1 VTTGRR
7 RSAAALYL
15 GLGLGLSAAGCGK
28 TLDAG
33 HDVPH
38 GLLPVDERNPVI
50 LENDG
55 WSDNWSGEYAA
66 LLANHGGPPLAGII
80 VDGTR
85 YWPDA
90 GSNLTGW
97 NRLVQAA
104 RASGLQNIPDAIM
117 STGMPLVRPP
127 DGQIDSTLPNRSAG
141 AQLILDVARRLSVPS
156 RPVVV
161 MADGPLTNVADAYL
175 IDHTVVDRVVVVAVL
190 GSYAAPNGIMGGP
203 NGDLDLW
210 ANWIVAQRFRYV
222 QVSAYYDQTGDVATA
237 DLGKLPSNPLGA
249 WIADKQPNV
258 FKITTAS
265 DQVSVLSVG
274 LRGFAVGVI
283 RAAPDVSGGFDTMRG
298 LPLVPA
304 TDGNVWLVTQIAAPL
319 AASHLWQ
326 WLLDPS
332 TYGERG

>member
-1 VTTGRR
+1 MTAGRWR
-7 RSAAALYL
+7 AAALYL
-15 GLGLGLSAAGCGK
+15 GLGLGLGAAGCGK

-80 VDGTR
+80 VDGTS
-85 YWPDA
+85 YWPNA
-90 GSNLTGW
+90 NSNLNGW

-104 RASGLQNIPDAIM
+104 RASGLQNIPDATVSM
-117 STGMPLVRPP
+117 GAPLSRPTN
-127 DGQIDSTLPNRSAG
+127 GQIDSTVPNHSAG
-141 AQLILDVARRLSVPS
+141 AQLILEVSRRLSLPW

-161 MADGPLTNVADAYL
+161 LADAPLTNVADAYL
-175 IDHTVVDRVVVVAVL
+175 IDHTVVDRVVVVAAL

-222 QVSAYYDQTGDVATA
+222 QVSAYYDQTTDVATA
-237 DLGKLPSNPLGA
+237 DLGSLPANPLGA
-249 WIADKQPNV
+249 WIAGKQPDV
-258 FKITTAS
+258 FKIITAS
-265 DQVSVLSVG
+265 DQVSVLAVG
-274 LRGFAVGVI
+274 LPAFAVGVT
-283 RAAPDVSGGFDTMRG
+283 RAVPDISGGFDTMRG

-332 TYGERG
+332 TYGGRG

>member
-1 VTTGRR
+1 MNARR
-7 RSAAALYL
+7 RPSTALHLAL
-15 GLGLGLSAAGCGK
+15 GLGMAGCGK

-33 HDVPH
+33 NDMPH

-55 WSDNWSGEYAA
+55 WSDNWSGEYAT

-90 GSNLTGW
+90 ASNLTGW

-117 STGMPLVRPP
+117 STGRPLVRPT
-127 DGQIDSTLPNRSAG
+127 DGQIDSTVPNQSAG
-141 AQLILDVARRLSVPS
+141 AQLILDVSRRLSLPR

-161 MADGPLTNVADAYL
+161 LADAPLTNIADAYL
-175 IDHTVVDRVVVVAVL
+175 IDHSVVDRVVVVAAL
-190 GSYAAPNGIMGGP
+190 GTYAAPNGSMGGP

-210 ANWIVAQRFRYV
+210 ASWIVAQRFRYV
-222 QVSAYYDQTGDVATA
+222 QVSAYYDQTTDVSTA
-237 DLGKLPSNPLGA
+237 ELGSLPANPLGA

-258 FKITTAS
+258 FKIITAS
-265 DQVSVLSVG
+265 DQVSVLAVG
-274 LRGFAVGVI
+274 LPAFVVGVI
-283 RAAPDVSGGFDTMRG
+283 RAAPDLSGGFDTTRG

-304 TDGNVWLVTQIAAPL
+304 TDGKIWLVTEIAAPL
-319 AASHLWQ
+319 AATHLWQ
-326 WLLDPS
+326 WLLDSS
-332 TYGERG
+332 TDGGRG

>member
-1 VTTGRR
+1 VTAARR
-7 RSAAALYL
+7 RSAALHLAL
-15 GLGLGLSAAGCGK
+15 GLGLVAAACGK

-66 LLANHGGPPLAGII
+66 LLANHGASPLAGII

-90 GSNLTGW
+90 ASNLNGW

-104 RASGLQNIPDAIM
+104 RASGLQNIPDPIM
-117 STGMPLVRPP
+117 STGTPLARPP
-127 DGQIDSTLPNRSAG
+127 DGQIDSTVPNQSAG
-141 AQLILDVARRLSVPS
+141 AQLILDVSRRLSLAW

-161 MADGPLTNVADAYL
+161 LANAPLTNLADAYL
-175 IDHTVVDRVVVVAVL
+175 IDHTVVDRVVVVAAL
-190 GSYAAPNGIMGGP
+190 GSYAAPNGVMGGP
-203 NGDLDLW
+203 NGDLDPW
-210 ANWIVAQRFRYV
+210 ASWIVAQRFRYV
-222 QVSAYYDQTGDVATA
+222 QVSAYYDQTTDVAA
-237 DLGKLPSNPLGA
+237 AELGSLPANPLGA
-249 WIADKQPNV
+249 WMAAKQPNV
-258 FKITTAS
+258 FKIMTAS
-265 DQVSVLSVG
+265 DQISVLSVG
-274 LRGFAVGVI
+274 LLSFAVAVK
-283 RAAPDVSGGFDTMRG
+283 RATPDISGGFDNLRG

-319 AASHLWQ
+319 AAAHLWQ

-332 TYGERG
+332 TYGGRG

>member
-1 VTTGRR
+1 MTATRR
-7 RSAAALYL
+7 RAAALCLAL
-15 GLGLGLSAAGCGK
+15 GLGVAGCGK

-33 HDVPH
+33 RDLPH

-66 LLANHGGPPLAGII
+66 LLANHGGPPLAAII
-80 VDGTR
+80 VDGTK

-90 GSNLTGW
+90 GANLNGW
-97 NRLVQAA
+97 NRMVQAA
-104 RASGLQNIPDAIM
+104 RASGLDDLPDATM
-117 STGMPLVRPP
+117 SMGAPLARPS
-127 DGQIDSTLPNRSAG
+127 DGQIDSTVPNHSAG
-141 AQLILDVARRLSVPS
+141 AQVILEVSRRLSLPW

-161 MADGPLTNVADAYL
+161 LANAPLTNLADAYL
-175 IDHTVVDRVVVVAVL
+175 IDHTVVDRVVVVAAL
-190 GSYAAPNGIMGGP
+190 GSYAAPNGVMGGP

-222 QVSAYYDQTGDVATA
+222 QVSAYYDQTTDVAA
-237 DLGKLPSNPLGA
+237 DDVSSLPANPLGTWMA
-249 WIADKQPNV
+249 GKQPNI
-258 FKITTAS
+258 FKVTTAS
-265 DQVSVLSVG
+265 DQVSVLAVG
-274 LRGFAVGVI
+274 LPAFAVAVN
-283 RAAPDVSGGFDTMRG
+283 RAVPDISGGFDTMRG

-304 TDGNVWLVTQIAAPL
+304 SDGNVWLVTQIAAPL

-332 TYGERG
+332 TYGGRD